1 MRSTHV
7 PRSRLLQEC
16 RRYEIT
22 IILNRIK
29 RLKAESKDWWPSRDT
44 QSAQCFVE
52 KATSRAQVHFRL
64 EFCLLEMFSGR
75 PFILADSQQRSHT
88 LREGHVGQTRPRPH
102 ANPAPCQCLE
112 NNLAQSSPPWEFLVR
127 DCVGSAEETI
137 QLCLSLKS
145 SRIGLARS
153 SYIEYSACRASL
165 LVLIAYSI
173 FYRTTKFSGP
183 LRTGLSVIKEMV
195 SSGDSARYEVDLL
208 ETLESALHRLH
219 ALHPAYIPST
229 ANSIDTCG
237 ASGYEGFLNWYTQR
251 GLLSSVDN
259 PQDVDVQARE
269 TAQRTD
275 RDNITGSISDGF
287 EADVATS
294 NAMCDARAHS
304 AFEDL
309 ALFTSNFGEYGVS
322 DRDLLDSLLW
332 IQNKSESAEVLN
344 LIYA

>member
-1 MRSTHV
+1 MRSAYN

-16 RRYEIT
+16 KRSEIT

-29 RLKAESKDWWPSRDT
+29 RLKVESKDWWPSRDAK
-44 QSAQCFVE
+44 SAQCFVE

-75 PFILADSQQRSHT
+75 PFILANSQQRSHT

-102 ANPAPCQCLE
+102 ANPAPSQCLE

-127 DCVGSAEETI
+127 DCVVSAEETI
-137 QLCLSLKS
+137 QLCLSLQS
-145 SRIGLARS
+145 SSIGLARS

-208 ETLESALHRLH
+208 KTLESALH
-219 ALHPAYIPST
+219 ALHTAYEPST
-229 ANSIDTCG
+229 ANSIDTCDAG
-237 ASGYEGFLNWYTQR
+237 GYEGFLNWYTQR

-259 PQDVDVQARE
+259 PQDVDAQARE

-275 RDNITGSISDGF
+275 RDNIAGSISDGF
-287 EADVATS
+287 EADMATS
-294 NAMCDARAHS
+294 NAMCDAGAHS

-309 ALFTSNFGEYGVS
+309 ALFTSNFGEYGIS
-322 DRDLLDSLLW
+322 DRDLLESLLW
-332 IQNKSESAEVLN
+332 IQN
-344 LIYA
+344 